1 MIVRRLSLIHQ
12 LLLASGL
19 LLLASLLLALAL
31 WHWAPA
37 WLALAPLPLLLLLPW
52 QWRQTRQLQLGLRQI
67 ERALKQQQRRQD
79 HQAPEPLA
87 LMAPNC
93 AELVR
98 LQAALRHWS
107 EEENK
112 SRQALLEQ
120 LHHATENDPLTGLLN
135 RNGFERRA
143 EYEWL
148 RQQRHASGL
157 SLLLIKLRNLSDIN
171 SQFGHVAG
179 DRLIQQLG
187 YCLRSTLRKIDHICR
202 LGGGEFCL
210 LLPDTGLEQAER
222 TAQRLLQHL
231 AQQAP
236 AAGDRPLDISVG
248 VVELEAGE
256 TISALQGRADVAL
269 QPADQR
275 LGRSN
280 QTVQLG

>member
-1 MIVRRLSLIHQ
+1 MNVRRLSLTRQ

-19 LLLASLLLALAL
+19 LLLACLLLALAL
-31 WHWAPA
+31 WQWRPDGIA
-37 WLALAPLPLLLLLPW
+37 LALLPLLLFWPW
-52 QWRQTRQLQLGLRQI
+52 QWRQIRQLQRGLHQV
-67 ERALKQQQRRQD
+67 EQALSQQHRRQD
-79 HQAPEPLA
+79 RQPPAPLA
-87 LMAPNC
+87 LTPPPC
-93 AELVR
+93 AELAR
-98 LQAALRHWS
+98 LQQALQHWN
-107 EEENK
+107 EAEHQ

-157 SLLLIKLRNLSDIN
+157 SLLLIKLNHLSDIN
-171 SQFGHVAG
+171 AQFGHQAG

-187 YCLRSTLRKIDHICR
+187 YGLRSTLRKIDLICR

-210 LLPDTGLEQAER
+210 LLPDTPLAQAELA
-222 TAQRLLQHL
+222 AQRLHRQL

-236 AAGDRPLDISVG
+236 AAGDRPLSLRIG
-248 VVELEAGE
+248 VVELEPGE

-269 QPADQR
+269 QGHGRHHDQP
-275 LGRSN
+275 L
-280 QTVQLG
+280 QLG